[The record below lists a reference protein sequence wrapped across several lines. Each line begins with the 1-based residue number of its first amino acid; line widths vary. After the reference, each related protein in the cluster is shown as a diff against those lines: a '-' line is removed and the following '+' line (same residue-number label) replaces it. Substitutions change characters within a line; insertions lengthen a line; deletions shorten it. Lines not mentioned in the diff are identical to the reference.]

1 MFIFRKFKV
10 AAHERALVFQEGEFR
25 ALLMPG
31 KHKLLDPLRKL
42 KVEKVN
48 LREVY
53 FKHENLDVLA
63 REFVLRKYFDGEVKV
78 LELADHERAFVFVDG
93 RFDRILKPGL
103 HVLWI
108 ALRKVRIEVID
119 TREPVYASADLPRI
133 VRGSTLEEE
142 ANVLDLKDSE
152 RALLWVDNRFRMA
165 LRPGLYLL
173 WKGLNDTRVEVV
185 DASGVLFSHR
195 DQAAVLGNGN
205 TQYVLNPFTVDAGQ
219 VGLWFLDGSFM
230 GLLKPGTHA
239 FWTGMG
245 KLKLLLVE
253 LRERTLDISG
263 QEIMTNDKVTLRLNA
278 VLTYRVTDALKSVT
292 VTEDAAQALYRES
305 QLALRAVI
313 GARELD
319 TLLTDKDAVAGELE
333 ALVKAKAPEFGLE
346 VRSLGIRDIVLPGEM
361 KELMNKVTEAKK
373 AAEAALINRREET
386 AAARMQANTAKIL
399 EGNPVLMKLRE
410 LEVLEKVAEK
420 SNLTVVLGDGGL
432 KDRVTKLL

>member
-10 AAHERALVFQEGEFR
+10 ASHERALLFHEGEFR

-31 KHKLLDPLRKL
+31 KHKLFDPLRKL
-42 KVEKVN
+42 KLEKVN

-63 REFVLRKYFDGEVKV
+63 REFVLRKNLDGEVKV

-93 RFDRILKPGL
+93 QLNRILKPGL
-103 HVLWI
+103 HVLWV
-108 ALRKVRIEVID
+108 ALRKVRIEVVD

-142 ANVLDLKDSE
+142 ANVLDLKDHE
-152 RALLWVDNRFRMA
+152 RALLWVDNRFRIA

-173 WKGLNDTRVEVV
+173 WKGLHDVRVEVV
-185 DASGVLFSHR
+185 DASGVLFNHR
-195 DQAAVLGNGN
+195 EQAAVLGNGN
-205 TQYVLNPFTVDAGQ
+205 TQYVLNPFTVEAGQ

-239 FWTGMG
+239 FWTGVG

-253 LRERTLDISG
+253 LRERTLDITG
-263 QEIMTNDKVTLRLNA
+263 QEIMTNDKVTLRMNA
-278 VLTYRVTDALKSVT
+278 LLTYRVTDALKSVT
-292 VTEDAAQALYRES
+292 VTEDAAQALYREA
-305 QLALRAVI
+305 QLALRAVV

-319 TLLTDKDAVAGELE
+319 ALLTDKDAVAGELE
-333 ALVKAKAPEFGLE
+333 AIVKAKAPEFGLE
-346 VRSLGIRDIVLPGEM
+346 VRSLGIRDIILPGEM
-361 KELMNKVTEAKK
+361 KELMNKVTEARK
-373 AAEAALINRREET
+373 AAEASLINRREET

-410 LEVLEKVAEK
+410 LEVLEKVAAT